1 MRQKKI
7 VIANENKKLLLLKKE
22 YESLKDKFEK
32 QIASETLKKYLILS
46 RAYKI
51 GKILNGFKF
60 TRQTL
65 AKEFQIPYSTVQR
78 LLSLDRMTPKTKRL
92 LHSGKISASKVS
104 QITSTKNL
112 AFQGEIVD
120 LVISKK
126 LNTQD
131 IKKLKPE
138 KIEDVNKYRFDKAIK
153 EGYSRK
159 DSLYL
164 NFSNSIN
171 RLHSYLTLNIDS
183 FPDTKKFE
191 VLAKLR
197 ELKKEI
203 DFFLEKNS
211 IVITK

>member
-1 MRQKKI
+1 MKKTL
-7 VIANENKKLLLLKKE
+7 VIAKEDKKSSQLKKE
-22 YESLKDKFEK
+22 YEVLKFQFEK

-46 RAYKI
+46 KAYKI

-65 AKEFQIPYSTVQR
+65 AKDFQIPYSTAKR
-78 LLSLDRMTPKTKRL
+78 LLSLDKMTPKTKRL
-92 LHSGKISASKVS
+92 LHSGKISAFKVA
-104 QITSTKNL
+104 QITSTKSHL
-112 AFQGEIVD
+112 FQDEIVD
-120 LVISKK
+120 LVVSKE
-126 LNTQD
+126 LNSQD

-138 KIEDVNKYRFDKAIK
+138 NVKDINEYKFNKAIEK
-153 EGYSRK
+153 GYSRK

-164 NFSNSIN
+164 NFQNTAN
-171 RLHSYLTLNIDS
+171 RLNSFLTLNIDS

-197 ELKKEI
+197 EIKKQI

-211 IVITK
+211 IVIT